1 MIVNKLIYLFIE
13 SYKSILRTLIPSIIS
28 SLTIAV
34 SLVILSI
41 SYYTYENLKS
51 FTADFKD
58 EYKIEVFFDSDLSM
72 SNALDAFN
80 KILLINGIE
89 EGAFIDKEAAAT
101 IFMNEFNE
109 DVVEIIGMNP
119 LPMGAIYG
127 VSSEQREYKSMNN
140 IINEIKRVPSV
151 DDVLFSKDAIMKFD
165 KVIRNLLSFSFIVG
179 IFIII
184 IAIFFVSN
192 TILLII
198 HSKQQEIRTMQ
209 LLGSTDLFIKI
220 PYIINGIALGLLGSF
235 ISSIL
240 LLLLYKFSIYLI
252 FPYYEMPQF
261 SNIDLLILNLI
272 AGPLLGLI
280 GSARA
285 LSSYVNNTK

>member
-13 SYKSILRTLIPSIIS
+13 SYKSILRTLTPSIIS

-58 EYKIEVFFDSDLSM
+58 EYKIEVFFDSDLDM

-89 EGAFIDKEAAAT
+89 EGAFIDKETAAS
-101 IFMNEFNE
+101 IFKNEFNE
-109 DVVEIIGMNP
+109 DVIEIIGMNP

-127 VSSEQREYKSMNN
+127 VSVEQREYKSMNN
-140 IINEIKRVPSV
+140 IINEIKKTPSV

-179 IFIII
+179 LFIII
-184 IAIFFVSN
+184 IAVFFVSN

-209 LLGSTDLFIKI
+209 LLGATDLFIKI

-240 LLLLYKFSIYLI
+240 LFSLYKFSIYLI
-252 FPYYEMPQF
+252 YPYYEMPQF